1 MKFLILDGYTDEPA
15 GLGVPPYIGTYPRYT
30 AGVLYNYN
38 YDVHYITIDR
48 LREEIKKGFNF
59 NKFDVVIAI
68 CGFHTPGKYLNAN
81 PATLREI
88 VSILYDFKGLK
99 ILGGPVATKFGS
111 SMEGGKIKDEEK
123 LKYFFDVVAS
133 GDLEIVL
140 SDLIENNFSI
150 EKINP
155 EKLRKLIAKGYVVI
169 PKNIHRNTKPVGI
182 GDNLRTKVNVNIGT
196 SPDCVDIDMEIRKTK
211 IANKYGADAIMDLS
225 TGGDLPE
232 IRKAIMENT
241 DLPIGTVPMYEIG
254 VESRKKYGRV
264 IDMDE
269 DIIFNVIERQ
279 AKEGVDFMTLHC
291 GITKNSVE
299 SLKNDKR
306 IMGVV
311 SRGGAFLTAYIMHH
325 NKENPL
331 YEQFDYLLEILK
343 EHDVTL
349 SLGDGMRPGCLCD
362 NTDRPQIH
370 ELIILGE
377 LVDRCREA
385 GVQVMVEGPGHV
397 PLNNVETNMRIQ
409 KSLCKN
415 APFYVLGPIVT
426 DLAPGYDHITSAIGG
441 ALAAY
446 CGANFLCYVT
456 PAEHLRLMDE
466 NDVKEGLIASKIAAQ
481 AADVARGNPMAWE
494 KEKEMAIARKNH
506 DWEKQFELS
515 IDKEKPRKM
524 REELPSADEKACSV
538 CGEFC
543 ALLMVEEAG
552 KR

>member
-1 MKFLILDGYTDEPA
+1 MIIYIAFYIVLFLIRF
-15 GLGVPPYIGTYPRYT
+15 IG
-30 AGVLYNYN
+30 GILI
-38 YDVHYITIDR
+38 ITNLVIVMTQMDDAKNGIIT
-48 LREEIKKGFNF
+48 EEMK
-59 NKFDVVIAI
+59 
-68 CGFHTPGKYLNAN
+68 
-81 PATLREI
+81 I
-88 VSILYDFKGLK
+88 V
-99 ILGGPVATKFGS
+99 A
-111 SMEGGKIKDEEK
+111 EK
-123 LKYFFDVVAS
+123 
-133 GDLEIVL
+133 
-140 SDLIENNFSI
+140 
-150 EKINP
+150 EKIDV
-155 EKLRKLIAKGYVVI
+155 EKLRRLIAKGYVVI
-169 PKNIHRNTKPVGI
+169 LKNVNRDTNPVGI
-182 GDNLRTKVNVNIGT
+182 GQSLTTKVNANIGT
-196 SPDCVDIDMEIRKTK
+196 SPDCVDIDLEIKKAK
-211 IANKYGADAIMDLS
+211 IAEKYGADAVMDLS
-225 TGGDLPE
+225 TGGNLEE

-456 PAEHLRLMDE
+456 PAEHLRLMNE